1 MENSRKK
8 GVILLICLLLLIFLG
23 IYGAS
28 YLYQLF
34 IAVGKAKASHSLTA
48 FRLPEPLKVGVFSIF
63 NADKIANAKAFK
75 GALIVSGSVSLL
87 LFLGIA
93 SKLNPK
99 RSLYGD
105 ARFATIS
112 EIQQA
117 GLLLDNK
124 KVNKEKLFADSAVIC
139 GKVGNRYIA
148 LDDQRFIYLAAPT
161 RSGKGT
167 GVVNIV
173 LLSYDHS
180 IVVLDI
186 KKELFNISAA
196 KRAKNGHKV
205 FLFDPYNKDG
215 KTARWNPLS
224 YVRRDLELRIDD
236 IQKIAQTIVPPQG
249 NDPLWTDAPR
259 DLFSGLVLYQL
270 DKERSDPNFTP
281 TIRGVLDLIQQT
293 GGKDTKTHFA
303 NLIEQGFVLQQTKDK
318 INGTI
323 AAADATF
330 ASILVTLKTALSPF
344 SSELVAN
351 ATSGDDFDLRNIR
364 REKTTVYF
372 GIEPAD
378 LKQASKIINLFYTQ
392 LINENTRVLPQ
403 DDNSLKYQCLLLMDE
418 GTSPGRI
425 DILPTAV
432 SYMAG
437 YNLRMLLIVQS
448 PSQLREKELYGQEGT
463 QTILSNCALKI
474 LYTPDDYKDADE
486 YSKLLGNTTE
496 KERTSKSIGKGGTSN
511 TESINK
517 RPLMYPQELLAM
529 KSNKIII
536 KFSGISSAI
545 DANKNCHWK
554 DKNFKDFAKFGR
566 LKMKSI
572 SERQANALGEKGVM
586 QNELEMLKRNNPQEY
601 EDLHYNEPTRY
612 IMLNNFDTVL
622 TSTITA

>member
-1 MENSRKK
+1 MEKSRKK
-8 GVILLICLLLLIFLG
+8 GIILLLCLLLLIFIG

-34 IAVGKAKASHSLTA
+34 IAIGKAKASHSLTA
-48 FRLPEPLKVGVFSIF
+48 FSLPEPLKVGVLSIF
-63 NADKIANAKAFK
+63 NADKINHANAFK
-75 GALIVSGSVSLL
+75 GAWIVSGGVSLL

-124 KVNKEKLFADSAVIC
+124 KVDKEKLFADSAVIC
-139 GKVGNRYIA
+139 GKVGSRYIA

-224 YVRRDLELRIDD
+224 YVRRDLQLRIDD

-259 DLFSGLVLYQL
+259 DLFCGLVLYQL
-270 DKERSDPNFTP
+270 DKERLDPNYTP
-281 TIRGVLDLIQQT
+281 TIRNVLDLIQQT

-303 NLIEQGFVLQQTKDK
+303 NLIDQDFVLQQTKDK
-318 INGTI
+318 SVEKSLEAMVKDI
-323 AAADATF
+323 
-330 ASILVTLKTALSPF
+330 
-344 SSELVAN
+344 
-351 ATSGDDFDLRNIR
+351 SGSLNKKD
-364 REKTTVYF
+364 
-372 GIEPAD
+372 
-378 LKQASKIINLFYTQ
+378 Q
-392 LINENTRVLPQ
+392 VL
-403 DDNSLKYQCLLLMDE
+403 L
-418 GTSPGRI
+418 
-425 DILPTAV
+425 
-432 SYMAG
+432 
-437 YNLRMLLIVQS
+437 
-448 PSQLREKELYGQEGT
+448 
-463 QTILSNCALKI
+463 
-474 LYTPDDYKDADE
+474 
-486 YSKLLGNTTE
+486 
-496 KERTSKSIGKGGTSN
+496 
-511 TESINK
+511 
-517 RPLMYPQELLAM
+517 
-529 KSNKIII
+529 
-536 KFSGISSAI
+536 
-545 DANKNCHWK
+545 
-554 DKNFKDFAKFGR
+554 
-566 LKMKSI
+566 
-572 SERQANALGEKGVM
+572 ANALSQKEAHNEMMNVVNEFFPYDSPNYNDAELKIADHLAEIYNKGGAVTHK
-586 QNELEMLKRNNPQEY
+586 QIQSTREQFKALQPKIRQEY
-601 EDLHYNEPTRY
+601 YQATQHEQHKVKSDELSRKPNKDKELVR
-612 IMLNNFDTVL
+612 
-622 TSTITA
+622 

>member
-8 GVILLICLLLLIFLG
+8 GIILLICLLLLIFIG

-34 IAVGKAKASHSLTA
+34 IAVGKAKTSHSITA

-63 NADKIANAKAFK
+63 NADKVANAKAFK

-139 GKVGNRYIA
+139 GKVGSRYIA

-270 DKERSDPNFTP
+270 DKERYDPNFTP

-303 NLIEQGFVLQQTKDK
+303 NLIAQGFVLQQTKDK

-351 ATSGDDFDLRNIR
+351 ATSADDFDLRRVR
-364 REKTTVYF
+364 RERTTVYF

-403 DDNSLKYQCLLLMDE
+403 DDNSLEYQCLLLMDE
-418 GTSPGRI
+418 GTAPGRI

-496 KERTSKSIGKGGTSN
+496 KERTSKSFGKGGTSD
-511 TESINK
+511 TQTTNK

-545 DANKNCHWK
+545 DANKNCHFK

-572 SERQANALGEKGVM
+572 SERQANALGQKGVH
-586 QNELEMLKRNNPQEY
+586 QNELEMIKRNNPQEY

-612 IMLNNFDTVL
+612 IMLNHFDTVL